1 MVRFFF
7 NITLVKIAVNGFMT
21 CFFSQFYFIIIPE
34 DELREGKA
42 RCGSSKEP
50 ERKKYVVSD
59 DFI

>member
-1 MVRFFF
+1 MASFFF

-21 CFFSQFYFIIIPE
+21 CFFSQFYFIMIPE

-42 RCGSSKEP
+42 RGNSKEP

-59 DFI
+59 DVI